1 QGEVQIVDDDQ
12 QIRKLCAMPAAEV
25 RHRGPTQVHVCFR
38 FRQQHPPA
46 RDGSTANSGP
56 PVLLVHRDAQ
66 AMRQPVNDLPPNV
79 VAGFSVP
86 AGRVSKSHDELYR
99 DSSPWTVRKRQLTSP
114 QMDVDRSM
122 ETGD

>member
-1 QGEVQIVDDDQ
+1 
-12 QIRKLCAMPAAEV
+12 MPAAEV

-79 VAGFSVP
+79 VAGISGP
-86 AGRVSKSHDELYR
+86 AGGGGQTADWMFFKKT
-99 DSSPWTVRKRQLTSP
+99 PRKKKRPHAPTP
-114 QMDVDRSM
+114 PTRM
-122 ETGD
+122 EFVL